1 MYIIYRLPF
10 RDDGKW
16 KSAGNADDPSRH
28 GHGAAQ
34 YYSFDFRHNPEG
46 AEVLAARG
54 GTVIFVEN
62 NQTCNTYNLPTGD
75 PCEGKPGYG
84 NAVLIRHLDNTVAA
98 YNHMQKG
105 SIPVVKGNWVAQG
118 QKIGLSGN
126 TGYSSEP
133 HLHFGICAYWNSKD
147 DMGPGFPTIF
157 QDKNHLAWR
166 PHVGDVLH
174 SDNDYKR
181 QEQWK
186 WCSKCQGLFFAGNP
200 GSVCPAG
207 PGGQTGGGNYILVR
221 NTANAPGQQNWRW
234 CSKCEGLY
242 FAGNPGSVCPA
253 GPGGHTG
260 GGNYTLE
267 QDIGPLIDNVGPG
280 YNGQDNWRWCSKCHG
295 LFFAGNPGSV
305 CPAGPGG
312 HSKTGSGNY
321 VLYKARFN
329 PVQGDWHT
337 CSKCRVLF
345 YGGGPGSK
353 CPKGNGVHDKTGSK
367 QYYITIDTIE
377 YPGNSEFRRCDKCKA
392 LWWTGPTTSKCPVG
406 SGGHSKSQTG
416 HVYYLVS
423 YNSSTPFP
431 LPTPDQGGWTVC
443 EKCMSLY
450 YVKELPKTAECLS
463 SGGKHSTFFGDDT
476 FCVLISDK

>member
-186 WCSKCQGLFFAGNP
+186 WCSKC
-200 GSVCPAG
+200 
-207 PGGQTGGGNYILVR
+207 
-221 NTANAPGQQNWRW
+221 
-234 CSKCEGLY
+234 
-242 FAGNPGSVCPA
+242 
-253 GPGGHTG
+253 
-260 GGNYTLE
+260 
-267 QDIGPLIDNVGPG
+267 
-280 YNGQDNWRWCSKCHG
+280 HG
-295 LFFAGNPGSV
+295 LFSAGNPGSV

-329 PVQGDWHT
+329 PVQGDWHK